1 MASTG
6 KKKTG
11 NSTRTAAKK
20 TSGKTKNTSKSTSKS
35 TGTARKRKPDKRTIA
50 KKKRFITNEVA
61 VIAFSFF
68 ALFLL
73 LSNFGLTGRAGD
85 IVSSVEMGLFGLI
98 GYVFPFIL
106 AAVVFVYTKYKD
118 TVFADAK
125 LVTSCLMVLILSALM
140 QLLFGSDYGYDIVR
154 YYGAGAERELGG
166 GALGGI
172 IAAGLTSIA
181 GTIGAYLI
189 LVVLLII
196 GMVFVTERSF
206 INAVKAGSEKTV
218 NKARENHERF
228 KENMELRREERLR
241 RREEALRLSDSDMF
255 CDDPYDDSYDGDYD
269 YDDGL
274 KPVYTGFGDDIIG
287 DLPEDDDSG
296 YDELYDDYGDS
307 DYSNDKNYSSEFH
320 GKISIPE
327 SYDYDEDTVPFDESE
342 EDKYKVYRNGKN
354 ARLNDSIDDNS
365 ASRELDLKDA
375 FMEGYAAGGSNVAHE
390 SGSGDIESRMLKESL
405 DEDYSDI
412 MSFVTTSSGKE
423 ISVVNNEDK
432 KKLLSEKLGNK
443 DTESFGIKPER
454 EAMKSDDS
462 GINEEDA
469 GERGNTEKAKRNTE
483 AENNAVADE
492 IKEKEIIKKPY
503 VFPPVSLLKKGAG
516 RSSFDQKELRET
528 AIKLQ
533 QTLKT
538 FGVGVTVTN
547 VACGPA
553 VTRYELTLE
562 QGVKVSK
569 ITSLAD
575 DIKYALAAE
584 EIRIEAPI
592 PGKSAVGIEV
602 PNKDNSIV
610 CFRDIIDNEEFRSF
624 KSKLAFGVGKDIGGQ
639 NVITDLAKMPHVLIA
654 GATGSG
660 KSVCINTLIMSL
672 IYKASPEEVRM
683 IMVDPKVVEL
693 SVYNGIPHLLIP
705 VVTDPKK
712 AAAALNWAV
721 AEMTDRYNKFAQT
734 GTRDLKGYN
743 QRVEEAAK
751 SPDIKDEDKPK
762 KLPQI
767 VIIIDELADLMMVAS
782 SEVEA
787 AIIRLAQLARAAG
800 IHLVIATQRPSVNV
814 ITGLIKANVPSR
826 IAFKVSSGVDS
837 RTILDMNG
845 AEKLLGYGDML
856 FFPSGAAK
864 PSRIQGSFIS
874 DSEVQAVVDFLK
886 KDGEASY
893 SNEIESSINSDSSDS
908 HHQGASGKD
917 RDEYFE
923 QAGRLIIE
931 KDKASI
937 GMLQR
942 MYKIGFNRAARIMDQ
957 LADEGVV
964 GPEEGTKPRRV
975 LMTMEEFENI
985 L

>member
-1 MASTG
+1 MKLASTG
-6 KKKTG
+6 RGKTG
-11 NSTRTAAKK
+11 SRNSAK
-20 TSGKTKNTSKSTSKS
+20 GKNTKRKTTQARTSSST
-35 TGTARKRKPDKRTIA
+35 KRKPDKRTIA
-50 KKKRFITNEVA
+50 KKKRFITNEVEI
-61 VIAFSFF
+61 IAFSFF

-73 LSNFGLTGRAGD
+73 LGNFGLTGRAGEFA
-85 IVSSVEMGLFGLI
+85 SSVQMGLMGLI

-106 AAVVFVYTKYKD
+106 AAVVYIYAKNKNAFLAK
-118 TVFADAK
+118 AK
-125 LVTSCLMVLILSALM
+125 LIISFIIVFILSALM
-140 QLLFGSDYGYDIVR
+140 QLLFGSDYGADILR
-154 YYGAGAERELGG
+154 YYAAGAAREPGG
-166 GALGGI
+166 GAVGGI
-172 IAAGLTSIA
+172 IAYGLTGVA

-206 INAVKAGSEKTV
+206 VNAVKNGSERTV
-218 NKARENHERF
+218 IRAKENHERF

-241 RREEALRLSDSDMF
+241 RREEEAYSLQENIF
-255 CDDPYDDSYDGDYD
+255 DDYAEEEEFV
-269 YDDGL
+269 
-274 KPVYTGFGDDIIG
+274 KPVYAGFGDDIIG
-287 DLPEDDDSG
+287 DYTEEEYMEEDYPEE
-296 YDELYDDYGDS
+296 DEYNS
-307 DYSNDKNYSSEFH
+307 YSSEFH
-320 GKISIPE
+320 GNIELPDD
-327 SYDYDEDTVPFDESE
+327 YDYDEDSVPFDETD
-342 EDKYKVYRNGKN
+342 EDRYKIYRNGRN
-354 ARLNDSIDDNS
+354 ALLQRDED
-365 ASRELDLKDA
+365 RELDLKDA
-375 FMEGYAAGGSNVAHE
+375 FEAGYAV
-390 SGSGDIESRMLKESL
+390 SRGYEEPESL
-405 DEDYSDI
+405 REEVSDIPAKDPEVDYRDI
-412 MSFVTTSSGKE
+412 MSFRQEPEPVPDIGEEAEHVTATVTTSTGKE
-423 ISVVNNEDK
+423 VEYTDIEDK
-432 KKLLSEKLGNK
+432 DDIIRKKLGS
-443 DTESFGIKPER
+443 DKPER
-454 EAMKSDDS
+454 AEKTT
-462 GINEEDA
+462 EED
-469 GERGNTEKAKRNTE
+469 NT
-483 AENNAVADE
+483 AVAKE

-503 VFPPVSLLKKGAG
+503 VFPPVSLLKRGQG
-516 RSSFDQKELRET
+516 RSSFDQKELKDT

-547 VACGPA
+547 VACGPS

-610 CFRDIIDNEEFRSF
+610 HFRDIIDNDEFRGF
-624 KSKLAFGVGKDIGGQ
+624 KSKLAFAVGKDIGGQ

-672 IYKASPEEVRM
+672 IYKASPDDVRM

-721 AEMTDRYNKFAQT
+721 AEMTERYKKFAET

-743 QRVEEAAK
+743 ARVEAV
-751 SPDIKDEDKPK
+751 SSSDDIPEEEKPE

-856 FFPSGAAK
+856 FFPSGAPK

-874 DSEVQAVVDFLK
+874 DAEVQAVVDFLK
-886 KDGEASY
+886 KDGEAGY
-893 SNEIESSINSDSSDS
+893 SNEIESRINSAEPSADGGAG
-908 HHQGASGKD
+908 GASAD

-957 LADEGVV
+957 LAEAGVV
-964 GPEEGTKPRRV
+964 GPEEGTKPRKV
-975 LMTMEEFENI
+975 LMTEEEFSSI